1 MNLFCQKVEDV
12 PSEPPFAEGADP
24 SMTDYWAKTDDDGN
38 PGVSV
43 QEHLFDVGAVALLLA
58 KMFAAG
64 QVGQTFSPAQVAF
77 LAAIHDIG
85 KISPGFQRKCVP
97 WLDRNQLKT
106 VDANSSWKTIM
117 EPDHGAVS
125 HHAIQNFFNDLGLP
139 PETAKYLSCILGGHH
154 GKPHTPDDELY
165 TPHKSVGRHH
175 GGIDW
180 AAARTQVLRQVAD
193 HFLVNPSVL
202 PALDGDSPFL
212 WWLAGLTTVADW
224 IGSDERFFPV
234 TPQSRA
240 AGWDRDAATR
250 RALGPLALGSL
261 PVKDDLS
268 FPDIFGF
275 SPNALQSSAME
286 HIRGPGVYVL
296 EAPMGM
302 GKTEAALAAAYQLL
316 RDGQATGLYFALPTQ
331 LTSNRIHLRVQDFL
345 NRVARE
351 PRQVRLIH
359 ANSWLV
365 DSAPVVVP
373 RPSANFTM
381 EDARVGEEWFASSRR
396 ALLAGFGVGTIDQA
410 LLGVVAARHFFV
422 RRFAL
427 AGKIVIL
434 DEVHSYDL
442 YTGTLVDRLIETL
455 EALGCTVIVLSAT
468 LTGERLRQLVREDST
483 NTPQSNLP
491 SYPLLSWR
499 TPAGSSS
506 AVVEPPPPRSVT
518 VEFSEH
524 AKALDDACEV
534 ARAGGTVLWI
544 CDTVDAAQR
553 QWERFGTVIGDSIPL
568 GLLHSRFPFFRRA
581 AIEHEWMARLG
592 KGGSTRC
599 GSVLVATQVVEQ
611 SVDLDADFL
620 VTELAPTDML
630 LQRLGRLWRHPRER
644 RPVPCA
650 TVRIL
655 SEASPL
661 EDLRRLGA
669 RSLRQA
675 LGKKSFV
682 YQPYVL
688 LRSLQVWQGL
698 CEVVLPADI
707 RALLE
712 DTYRELGDEPAGWR
726 ELAQAMDDRLTKE
739 HLKALYATNIWNLA
753 LEDEEGLQTRLD
765 DRPTVDLLLCRDTS
779 QHQLRFLDGRS
790 FTWRSGPVPFPL
802 RKAIH
807 ENLVRVPLHAFVR
820 GPASPLG
827 QALGRSLM
835 LGTVAADGV
844 VTCENLVPE
853 VTLQYSDALGLCM
866 ERSHPQGEDD
876 GEVL

>member
-1 MNLFCQKVEDV
+1 
-12 PSEPPFAEGADP
+12 
-24 SMTDYWAKTDDDGN
+24 MTEFWAKTDDDGN

-43 QEHLFDVGAVALLLA
+43 QEHLLDVGAVALLLA
-58 KMFAAG
+58 EAFAAG
-64 QVGQTFSPAQVAF
+64 QESQPFSSAQVAF

-85 KISPGFQRKCVP
+85 KISPGFQRKCAR
-97 WLDRNQLKT
+97 WLDQNRLKT
-106 VDANSSWKTIM
+106 EDANSSWKTIM

-125 HHAIQNFFNDLGLP
+125 HHAIQAFFNDLGLP
-139 PETAKYLSCILGGHH
+139 LETSKYLACILGGHH
-154 GKPHTPDDELY
+154 GKPHSPDDELF
-165 TPHKSVGRHH
+165 TPQKSVGRFH
-175 GGIDW
+175 GAIDW
-180 AAARTQVLRQVAD
+180 DAERVQALRQVGD
-193 HFLVNPSVL
+193 HYQFDPTAL
-202 PALDGDSPFL
+202 PALDGNSPFL

-234 TPQSRA
+234 TSQSRA
-240 AGWDRDAATR
+240 AGWDRDNATH
-250 RALGPLALGSL
+250 RALEPLAIGQLH
-261 PVKDDLS
+261 VKDGLS
-268 FPDIFGF
+268 FPAIFGF
-275 SPNALQSSAME
+275 TPNALQVSAME

-345 NRVARE
+345 DRVALE

-365 DSAPVVVP
+365 DSAPLVVP
-373 RPSANFTM
+373 RPSAATSIK
-381 EDARVGEEWFASSRR
+381 DARIGEDWFASSRR

-427 AGKIVIL
+427 AGKVVIL

-468 LTGERLRQLVREDST
+468 LTGARLRQLVREESPAT
-483 NTPQSNLP
+483 QPVVLP
-491 SYPLLSWR
+491 PYPLLSWK

-506 AVVEPPPPRSVT
+506 AVVEPPPSRSVA
-518 VEFSEH
+518 VEFSEN
-524 AKALDDACEV
+524 AKAQDDACTV

-553 QWERFGTVIGDSIPL
+553 QWVRFRTMLGDAIPL
-568 GLLHSRFPFFRRA
+568 GLLHSRFPFVRRE
-581 AIEHEWMARLG
+581 AIEQEWMARLG

-630 LQRLGRLWRHPRER
+630 LQRLGRLWRHSRER
-644 RPVPCA
+644 RPVPRA

-655 SEASPL
+655 SEERPL
-661 EDLRRLGA
+661 EDLRRLDA
-669 RSLRQA
+669 RSIRQS

-682 YQPYVL
+682 YQTYVL
-688 LRSLQVWQGL
+688 LRTLQVWQGL
-698 CEVVLPADI
+698 SEVVLPSDI

-712 DTYRELGDEPAGWR
+712 DTYLERNDDPAGWR
-726 ELAQAMDDRLTKE
+726 ELALAMEDRLAKE

-807 ENLVRVPLHAFVR
+807 ENLVRVPLHAFV
-820 GPASPLG
+820 GGTTSPLG
-827 QALGRSLM
+827 QALGRSLA
-835 LGTVAADGV
+835 LGQVGMDGAVA
-844 VTCENLVPE
+844 CENLKPE
-853 VTLQYSDALGLCM
+853 VTLRYSDALGLCM
-866 ERSHPQGEDD
+866 ERAHPQGEDD